1 MKKFFKFPLFMAVA
15 AVIGFSS
22 TSCSDSDNGGGSSD
36 DEKEKALQPVV
47 NQYVNNTVIGTYKLL
62 SDETIG
68 LYEALVALKKEKT
81 TANQQAAMDQWIKA
95 RDYWE
100 LSEAFLFGPASD
112 FGIDPHIDTWPLAK
126 DELIAELKNDAHI
139 ASMNKEDGDEWAGSF
154 LGASLLGFHG
164 IEYIL
169 FENGGARDIS
179 KITDRELIYAVAVG
193 GDLRNQCFRLEASWA
208 GIDNITKSKRE
219 KLEALEVST
228 TVNNGKYSY
237 GEDMLNAGKAGST
250 KISVVDACETIIEG
264 CITIADEVGAMKI
277 GKPNS
282 GDDVNYI
289 ESPYS
294 YNSKV
299 DFKGNII
306 SVRNAYRGVYP
317 TATVT
322 TKASASLSEYSLS
335 SYFKQNNPDLDTK
348 LEKAIEKAITKIDA
362 IPYPFAKNYK
372 TQEASD
378 AKDACN
384 ELADVLGELKTALNK

>member
-1 MKKFFKFPLFMAVA
+1 MKKFFRFPLLMAFA
-15 AVIGFSS
+15 TIISFGA
-22 TSCSDSDNGGGSSD
+22 TSCSDSDNGGED
-36 DEKEKALQPVV
+36 DNDKKEEALSPVV
-47 NQYVNNTVIGTYKLL
+47 TQYVNNTVINTYKLL
-62 SDETIG
+62 SDESIG
-68 LYEALVALKKEKT
+68 LYDALVAFKSEKNST
-81 TANQQAAMDQWIKA
+81 NQQAAMTKWIKA

-126 DELIAELKNDAHI
+126 DELIAELKNDSHI
-139 ASMNKEDGDEWAGSF
+139 ASMAKEDGDEWAGSF
-154 LGASLLGFHG
+154 LGSSLLGFHG

-169 FENGGARDIS
+169 FENGVARDIT
-179 KITDRELIYAVAVG
+179 KITDKELIYAVAVA

-208 GIDNITKSKRE
+208 GIDNVTSAKKE
-219 KLEALEVST
+219 KLESLEVST

-237 GEDMLNAGKAGST
+237 GEDMLRAGKAGST

-306 SVRNAYRGVYP
+306 SIRNAYQGAVP

-322 TKASASLSEYSLS
+322 AKASSISAGYSLS
-335 SYFKQNNPDLDTK
+335 AYFKQNYPELDTK
-348 LEKAIEKAITKIDA
+348 LENAIDNAINKIDA

-372 TQEASD
+372 SDEAAA
-378 AKDACN
+378 AKKACLD
-384 ELADVLGELKTALNK
+384 LADVLGEVKTALNK